1 MICWFVH
8 ERNLN
13 EEIEYKNLNT
23 SSTFSSKMFSYVKCT
38 LLFTCMC
45 MFVFFKYSWCCISKY
60 DLSTSFKKVQ
70 KFQEVFL
77 LFSLYFQRF
86 LDSVLIFNVAANL
99 VCLNVVWK
107 ATKITGYNITR
118 KTAPKYFQQYS
129 KSNFLT
135 TTRWPLCHCTK
146 KYNTNYRH
154 LLQNNIAQ
162 RNQRWSFHP
171 FSFWKTHKNSFKKYC
186 ELATQK

>member
-1 MICWFVH
+1 MLPQHSPQKCFH
-8 ERNLN
+8 MLN
-13 EEIEYKNLNT
+13 ALFSLRVCVCLCFSNT
-23 SSTFSSKMFSYVKCT
+23 ADVAFPSTTYQPLSKKFKSSKK
-38 LLFTCMC
+38 
-45 MFVFFKYSWCCISKY
+45 FF
-60 DLSTSFKKVQ
+60 F
-70 KFQEVFL
+70 F
-77 LFSLYFQRF
+77 FSLYFQRF

-171 FSFWKTHKNSFKKYC
+171 FRFEKPIKTHSKNIVNWQHKNKQFPPFLCLHYLC
-186 ELATQK
+186 